1 MEKLFSKIK
10 KETLT
15 TDEKSQMV
23 LNLNK
28 YIEANP
34 VENISFNKRPIK
46 SPFYST
52 VWTLSKQRTVVL
64 PVTAALI
71 FVLTSGTVLASNTS
85 LPGDTLYPV
94 KKFNESVQSAVALGT
109 KAKTKV
115 STEHAVS
122 RLEEAKELASKGKL
136 TEEKALKLESDFQQ
150 HFEKIEKNIEKL
162 KNDGDEANA
171 KELLSVFEDS
181 VSLENDDID
190 KLAEDLDLDD
200 DTREN
205 LRGVKSRVENEIN
218 KRKKD
223 REKDREDEKEKIE
236 KQSEDNK
243 DGVKVD
249 RDREDSN
256 SDKNEEGG
264 RDD

>member
-28 YIEANP
+28 YIENNP
-34 VENISFNKRPIK
+34 VGSFSPRPIK

-52 VWTLSKQRTVVL
+52 FWTLPRKRTVVL

-71 FVLTSGTVLASNTS
+71 FVLTSGTVLASNSS

-94 KKFNESVQSAVALGT
+94 KKFNEAVQSVVAVGT
-109 KAKTKV
+109 KAKTKTF
-115 STEHAVS
+115 TEHAIS
-122 RLEEAKELASKGKL
+122 RLEEARELASKGVL
-136 TEEKALKLESDFQQ
+136 TEEKAIRLEKDFQK
-150 HFEKIEKNIEKL
+150 HVEKIEKNIEKL
-162 KNDGDEANA
+162 KNDGDNTRAD
-171 KELLSVFEDS
+171 ELLSVFEDS
-181 VSLENDDID
+181 VSLQNDDME
-190 KLAEDLDLDD
+190 KLSENQDVDD

-205 LRGVKSRVENEIN
+205 LKNIKSRVENEIN

-223 REKDREDEKEKIE
+223 RDDDKEEKKYKVENQSEQDEESVKLEHDSKDRDFDEDEDED
-236 KQSEDNK
+236 EDN
-243 DGVKVD
+243 
-249 RDREDSN
+249 
-256 SDKNEEGG
+256 
-264 RDD
+264 